1 MTRAIEDGSERFLWT
16 AQRTFILM
24 RERARLPKP
33 TSFRVIAGLVGS
45 TERSARAKARR
56 LEAGTDAAPA
66 MTASVERACLMCE
79 AVFAAE
85 GRLNRVCYDC
95 KQTMAWRG

>member
-33 TSFRVIAGLVGS
+33 TSFRAIAKMVGS

-56 LEAGTDAAPA
+56 LQAGTDAAPA
-66 MTASVERACLMCE
+66 MTASVVERVCLMSLQRK
-79 AVFAAE
+79 AA
-85 GRLNRVCYDC
+85 
-95 KQTMAWRG
+95 